1 MKKTIT
7 LFTTLLLLSACGPSA
22 EQVAAREKIKNDSI
36 ALAAKQELLDQ
47 QAKAEKVAALKQQ
60 LIELKAQLAGEEARL
75 QSVAEFHLLRSAS
88 REAEEVANQTRVV
101 EELRAQIEELS
112 QQYAELE

>member
-7 LFTTLLLLSACGPSA
+7 FFATLLLLSACGPSA
-22 EQVAAREKIKNDSI
+22 EEMAAREKIKTDSI
-36 ALAAKQELLDQ
+36 AQAAKQELLDQ

-75 QSVAEFHLLRSAS
+75 ESVQQFHLLRSAA
-88 REAEEVANQTRVV
+88 RKAEEVANQTRVV
-101 EELRAQIEELS
+101 EELRAQIEEVS
-112 QQYAELE
+112 RQYADLE